1 VARNRGA
8 AAAAPASGDSLATQ
22 RMRIPTNGPHD
33 GDTLSPEITP
43 APGTVDFGA
52 VRVPVPAGG
61 TVSVEPSTAG
71 RIQAV
76 HVTVPEGRLSVSA
89 LAAPRTGGLWTDL
102 ATEIDASLREG
113 GARVRSFTGEWGR
126 ELHATTGG
134 ATSVFVGVDGP
145 RWMLYGVA
153 TGPTRDAV
161 GLDARLRRMLRGTV
175 VVRGKAPFPVRT
187 VLPLVTPSESGS
199 EEQAAAAPPTMTLRA
214 PAAAAM
220 GDAPKALTAGSD
232 AAVPA
237 PLAASVNGA
246 VNGSTN
252 GSTNGAVNG
261 AAVNGAAANGAAV
274 NGAASDDATGVF
286 RRNGASQAGGTRPDG
301 STTGA
306 TRKDVPARGP
316 STTGGSRTGGS
327 VPGPAA
333 RPRGGS
339 PSRRR
344 QGAANGTGASVPFPP
359 TTNGAKRSSGTTGAT
374 PLGPAAAVNRPGGAT
389 GAHPLGH
396 TGATPLGPAAAVNRP
411 GGATGAHPLGLNGV
425 SRAAGTTGANRLG
438 NAPGAGL
445 PGYVTGANPIGA
457 NRPDGATGAHPLGRG
472 GVSRSGATGT
482 DRLGPAAADFVGGNT
497 GAHPAGP
504 PTGDY
509 RVGADDE
516 PSPTRATWS
525 GAYPPLSTGA
535 APGTSPYG
543 LPSAG
548 APQHHP
554 ASGRSDGSATPPW
567 SSSSIP
573 LRPTGSF
580 PTTDPTP
587 PDVASWPAGPPS
599 MPSLGSARPEVPA
612 AWAHESGGDRRA
624 AGGFSLDDLVGGR
637 PEPVSAPWEPAPP
650 VAPSYSPEPEA
661 ARTPP
666 FEPRSADRYPPP
678 AAPSV
683 RGVAGQWDPLVDP
696 LPMALDP
703 LPAPSQTWTDDSSNG
718 RYDAATDDQAAPPR
732 RRSRDDAAGSTNGAA
747 APRWRAADLLRD
759 RNGSDA
765 AGNGSSG
772 RWRAAD
778 LLAGRD
784 DKHEADGTGARK
796 WLAADL
802 LADRNGSDATRSP
815 FGRSRTSGDA
825 STATSR
831 RGNDRD
837 ATASRR
843 GGDAA
848 TTGGHGIGGDRAAAS
863 WLDDSGAED
872 AAAPRRRRGGED
884 SAASGWRGEDS
895 VAPSRRDDA
904 AGHGA
909 DASRW
914 RAADLL
920 ASEPHADSRARR
932 RRDADSTAD
941 RPVNG
946 HAGASH
952 DANGVGPRWRAADLL
967 VDAAAAED
975 HVPTE
980 PPAPPRRGRNGE
992 HDRDGS
998 TTSTWQAAELL
1009 NAPAD
1014 PAEPDRPSR
1023 WRAAASE
1030 SGGSGHTGAKWLAAD
1045 LLDQRHQ
1052 SDEDDSG
1059 RRHDPAPTHADA
1071 ALPSRVP
1078 PTQWAWPKEPE
1089 ADPLPPRRAESA
1101 GPSAWAAADLLDQG
1115 RHTGGRRRARETT
1128 RHGKPDDEDAGRHY
1142 RP

>member
-1 VARNRGA
+1 MARNRGA
-8 AAAAPASGDSLATQ
+8 VAAPASGDSVTTQ

-199 EEQAAAAPPTMTLRA
+199 EEQAAAVPPTMTLRA

-252 GSTNGAVNG
+252 GAVNGTAVNG
-261 AAVNGAAANGAAV
+261 AAVNGAG
-274 NGAASDDATGVF
+274 SDGATGVF
-286 RRNGASQAGGTRPDG
+286 RRNGASRTGGTRPDG
-301 STTGA
+301 SSTGA

-327 VPGPAA
+327 VPGGAT

-359 TTNGAKRSSGTTGAT
+359 TTNGAKRSGGTAGAT

-389 GAHPLGH
+389 GASRTGLTPLGPAAAVNRPGGATGAQPLGH
-396 TGATPLGPAAAVNRP
+396 TGATPLGAAAAVNRSDGPTGASRTGVTPSGPAAAVNRP
-411 GGATGAHPLGLNGV
+411 GGATGAHPLGLNGA
-425 SRAAGTTGANRLG
+425 SRAAGTTGANGLGPAAATGLPGGANRPDGASGAHPSGLNGANHAAGTTGANRLG
-438 NAPGAGL
+438 NARGAGL

-457 NRPDGATGAHPLGRG
+457 NRPDGATGAHPLGS
-472 GVSRSGATGT
+472 GVGRSGPTGA

-497 GAHPAGP
+497 GAAPAGP
-504 PTGDY
+504 STGDY
-509 RVGADDE
+509 RVGADDG

-525 GAYPPLSTGA
+525 GDYPPLSTGA
-535 APGTSPYG
+535 AQGTSPYG

-548 APQHHP
+548 APQHHS

-567 SSSSIP
+567 SPSSTP

-599 MPSLGSARPEVPA
+599 IPSLGSARPDVPA

-637 PEPVSAPWEPAPP
+637 PEPVSAPW
-650 VAPSYSPEPEA
+650 
-661 ARTPP
+661 
-666 FEPRSADRYPPP
+666 
-678 AAPSV
+678 
-683 RGVAGQWDPLVDP
+683 
-696 LPMALDP
+696 
-703 LPAPSQTWTDDSSNG
+703 
-718 RYDAATDDQAAPPR
+718 
-732 RRSRDDAAGSTNGAA
+732 
-747 APRWRAADLLRD
+747 
-759 RNGSDA
+759 
-765 AGNGSSG
+765 
-772 RWRAAD
+772 
-778 LLAGRD
+778 
-784 DKHEADGTGARK
+784 
-796 WLAADL
+796 
-802 LADRNGSDATRSP
+802 
-815 FGRSRTSGDA
+815 
-825 STATSR
+825 
-831 RGNDRD
+831 
-837 ATASRR
+837 
-843 GGDAA
+843 
-848 TTGGHGIGGDRAAAS
+848 
-863 WLDDSGAED
+863 
-872 AAAPRRRRGGED
+872 
-884 SAASGWRGEDS
+884 
-895 VAPSRRDDA
+895 
-904 AGHGA
+904 
-909 DASRW
+909 
-914 RAADLL
+914 
-920 ASEPHADSRARR
+920 
-932 RRDADSTAD
+932 
-941 RPVNG
+941 
-946 HAGASH
+946 
-952 DANGVGPRWRAADLL
+952 
-967 VDAAAAED
+967 
-975 HVPTE
+975 
-980 PPAPPRRGRNGE
+980 
-992 HDRDGS
+992 
-998 TTSTWQAAELL
+998 
-1009 NAPAD
+1009 
-1014 PAEPDRPSR
+1014 
-1023 WRAAASE
+1023 
-1030 SGGSGHTGAKWLAAD
+1030 
-1045 LLDQRHQ
+1045 
-1052 SDEDDSG
+1052 
-1059 RRHDPAPTHADA
+1059 
-1071 ALPSRVP
+1071 
-1078 PTQWAWPKEPE
+1078 
-1089 ADPLPPRRAESA
+1089 
-1101 GPSAWAAADLLDQG
+1101 
-1115 RHTGGRRRARETT
+1115 
-1128 RHGKPDDEDAGRHY
+1128 
-1142 RP
+1142 

>member
-1 VARNRGA
+1 V
-8 AAAAPASGDSLATQ
+8 
-22 RMRIPTNGPHD
+22 
-33 GDTLSPEITP
+33 
-43 APGTVDFGA
+43 
-52 VRVPVPAGG
+52 
-61 TVSVEPSTAG
+61 
-71 RIQAV
+71 
-76 HVTVPEGRLSVSA
+76 
-89 LAAPRTGGLWTDL
+89 
-102 ATEIDASLREG
+102 
-113 GARVRSFTGEWGR
+113 
-126 ELHATTGG
+126 
-134 ATSVFVGVDGP
+134 
-145 RWMLYGVA
+145 
-153 TGPTRDAV
+153 
-161 GLDARLRRMLRGTV
+161 
-175 VVRGKAPFPVRT
+175 
-187 VLPLVTPSESGS
+187 
-199 EEQAAAAPPTMTLRA
+199 
-214 PAAAAM
+214 
-220 GDAPKALTAGSD
+220 
-232 AAVPA
+232 
-237 PLAASVNGA
+237 
-246 VNGSTN
+246 
-252 GSTNGAVNG
+252 
-261 AAVNGAAANGAAV
+261 
-274 NGAASDDATGVF
+274 
-286 RRNGASQAGGTRPDG
+286 
-301 STTGA
+301 
-306 TRKDVPARGP
+306 
-316 STTGGSRTGGS
+316 
-327 VPGPAA
+327 
-333 RPRGGS
+333 
-339 PSRRR
+339 
-344 QGAANGTGASVPFPP
+344 
-359 TTNGAKRSSGTTGAT
+359 
-374 PLGPAAAVNRPGGAT
+374 
-389 GAHPLGH
+389 
-396 TGATPLGPAAAVNRP
+396 
-411 GGATGAHPLGLNGV
+411 HPLGLNGA
-425 SRAAGTTGANRLG
+425 SRAAGTTGANRLGPAAAAGLPGGPNGPEGASGAHLSGLNGASHAAGTTGANRLG

-457 NRPDGATGAHPLGRG
+457 NRPEGATGAHPLGRG
-472 GVSRSGATGT
+472 GVRRSSPPGA

-504 PTGDY
+504 STGDY

-516 PSPTRATWS
+516 PSPTGATWS
-525 GAYPPLSTGA
+525 GAYPPLSTGG

-554 ASGRSDGSATPPW
+554 ASGRSDGSATQPW
-567 SSSSIP
+567 SSSSTP

-599 MPSLGSARPEVPA
+599 IPSLGSARPEVPA
-612 AWAHESGGDRRA
+612 AWAHESGGDRRPA
-624 AGGFSLDDLVGGR
+624 RGFSLDDLVGGR

-650 VAPSYSPEPEA
+650 VAASYSPEPEA

-666 FEPRSADRYPPP
+666 FEPRSADRYPRP
-678 AAPSV
+678 AAPSD
-683 RGVAGQWDPLVDP
+683 RGVAGRWDPLVDP

-703 LPAPSQTWTDDSSNG
+703 LPAPSQTWTDGSSNG

-759 RNGSDA
+759 RNGADA

-815 FGRSRTSGDA
+815 FGRSRTSGDD

-831 RGNDRD
+831 RGNDHD

-843 GGDAA
+843 GGDGAA
-848 TTGGHGIGGDRAAAS
+848 TGGHGIGGDRAAAAS
-863 WLDDSGAED
+863 WLGDSGAEDVAAPRRRGADDSAASGGRGGDAATTGGHGVGRAAASWLGNSGAED
-872 AAAPRRRRGGED
+872 AAALGRRGVGND
-884 SAASGWRGEDS
+884 AGASGWRGAGEDS

-980 PPAPPRRGRNGE
+980 PPAPPRRGRNSA
-992 HDRDGS
+992 HDGDGS

-1009 NAPAD
+1009 DAPAD
-1014 PAEPDRPSR
+1014 HAQSTR
-1023 WRAAASE
+1023 WRAADSE
-1030 SGGSGHTGAKWLAAD
+1030 SSGSGSTGAKWLAAD

-1059 RRHDPAPTHADA
+1059 RRHAPAPTHADA
-1071 ALPSRVP
+1071 PLPSRVP

-1115 RHTGGRRRARETT
+1115 RHMGGRRRARETT